1 MAPTRVPLS
10 EDSPLVSAQSAAV
23 ADPFSR
29 RNLAIAG
36 VMTIICALIVGLAVG
51 LTDRSTGPV
60 EQFRYVAAV
69 SNGSIVGSATFTQRE
84 TGGNVTVS
92 LSFTG
97 IPPSVGY
104 SNATPYV
111 HGFHVHASGNL
122 SDACKGAGPHFTA
135 ASTPH
140 GAPYNPQTA
149 RHTGDLGNFV
159 TGTDGSL
166 TVTFQDSVISLNP
179 TAATYIGGRA
189 FMIHADGAWFTAL
202 SAARLRCLTKSS
214 PPPPPLPPMPLTAD
228 DYNNPGIYPDSS
240 TAGHAGARLACGVIL
255 AAK

>member
-104 SNATPYV
+104 SNATPFV

-122 SDACKGAGPHFTA
+122 SDACKGAGPHLNA
-135 ASTPH
+135 ATSPH
-140 GAPYNPQTA
+140 GAPYNLKTA
-149 RHTGDLGNFV
+149 RHTGDLGNFATDA
-159 TGTDGSL
+159 TGALS
-166 TVTFQDSVISLNP
+166 VTFQDSVISLNP
-179 TAATYIGGRA
+179 TAAEYVGGKA
-189 FMIHADGAWFTAL
+189 FMIHADGA
-202 SAARLRCLTKSS
+202 S
-214 PPPPPLPPMPLTAD
+214 PAQL
-228 DYNNPGIYPDSS
+228 S
-240 TAGHAGARLACGVIL
+240 TAQLRRLTTFSPTTPNSGRL
-255 AAK
+255 QQPWHLS